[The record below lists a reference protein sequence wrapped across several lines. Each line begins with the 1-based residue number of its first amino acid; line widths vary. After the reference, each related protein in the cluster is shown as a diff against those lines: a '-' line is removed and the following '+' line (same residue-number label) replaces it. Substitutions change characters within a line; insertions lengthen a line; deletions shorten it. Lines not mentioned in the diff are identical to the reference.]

1 MRSWT
6 PLEGPYQGFLVTHAE
21 SISIADHLTLRKDG
35 KVGWLLAESS
45 TPDPAMPQDPCGLAK
60 AFWGMGGSCVVVD
73 VKGLK
78 VGVVQSNPSG
88 RDQFDKWATY
98 RSDDG
103 QVVTIAQDD
112 KYAGAGY
119 PALDG
124 PVFTEQQL
132 AELATD
138 PRFRVGG

>member
-1 MRSWT
+1 MSK
-6 PLEGPYQGFLVTHAE
+6 LELHGTTILAV
-21 SISIADHLTLRKDG
+21 RKDG

-45 TPDPAMPQDPCGLAK
+45 TPDPTMPQDPCGLAK